1 MPRKLIGIGLALL
14 GLAVFLIRLHHPGP
28 YFLPEGGN
36 LFGGLLALGCGV
48 LLFFDVLPSEGPSAL
63 PLQLG
68 LLAASLLALYMAA
81 FATAAEIEEVI
92 VVRPGCGETR
102 GAPLRLW
109 VVDDDGAMWAT
120 MGRDKATRSGIATA
134 RTVTLLRDGEE
145 ACVAASVV
153 DDARLVEHLS
163 LLREEK
169 YAVEQV
175 AVALGIFDEER
186 FRSNVALRMT
196 PGAVR

>member
-1 MPRKLIGIGLALL
+1 MPRKLIGIGLAGL

-28 YFLPEGGN
+28 YVLPEGGN